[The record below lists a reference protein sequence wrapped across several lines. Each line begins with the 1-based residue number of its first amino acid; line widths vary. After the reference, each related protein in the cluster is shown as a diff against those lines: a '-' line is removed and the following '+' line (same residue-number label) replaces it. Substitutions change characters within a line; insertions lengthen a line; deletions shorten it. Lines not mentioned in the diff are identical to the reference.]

1 MKENKKLVNEIISDV
16 KHDMSNEDIISL
28 LADSRIS
35 ANPDKEKYTF
45 GQHAADKIAKF
56 AGSWAF
62 IFSFSALLILWMVGN
77 VILAKRA
84 FDPYPFIL
92 LNLVLSCV
100 AALQAP
106 LIMMSQNRQEE
117 KDRRRAENDYKVN
130 LKTEIMIEDIHGK
143 MNRILARQAI
153 LMKLMKIDESTMKQI
168 TLEMQEEMCAE
179 ACKAEKKKDNRGE
192 EKGKPES

>member
-1 MKENKKLVNEIISDV
+1 MKENRKLLKEVLKDIQ
-16 KHDMSNEDIISL
+16 HDMSDEEVLNL
-28 LADSRIS
+28 LADSKIS
-35 ANPDKEKYTF
+35 ESPTAEKYTL
-45 GQHAADKIAKF
+45 GQRAADAIAKF

-62 IFSFSALLILWMVGN
+62 IFSFTGVLLLWMVVN
-77 VILAKRA
+77 TILAADA
-84 FDPYPFIL
+84 FDPFPFIL

-100 AALQAP
+100 AAIQAP

-153 LMKLMKIDESTMKQI
+153 LMKLMKIDENTMKQI

-179 ACKAEKKKDNRGE
+179 ACKAEKKKDNHGE
-192 EKGKPES
+192 EKEKPES